1 MNWDEALRVVGAS
14 IFSVTSAG
22 VIILGL
28 SSWLGKVWAG
38 RILRQET
45 HQLQQQLRETQHR
58 YDLSIKLTEKQLDL
72 AKEAH
77 SSVRA
82 DKIQIYRGTIDLI
95 AALLAK
101 FDAQSMDRLSPD
113 QAIQHFDH
121 FNEQRMRLYA
131 YMAMFAPQAVLDAQ
145 DDMMGL
151 LLRIAHG
158 HQTYDWAL
166 VREKA
171 LALINEVRK
180 DVGIDQGPIHFKG
193 L

>member
-1 MNWDEALRVVGAS
+1 MNWDEALRVVGAG
-14 IFSVTSAG
+14 IFSVASAG
-22 VIILGL
+22 AIILAL
-28 SSWLGKVWAG
+28 STWLGKVWAE
-38 RILRQET
+38 RILRQES
-45 HQLQQQLRETQHR
+45 HKLQQQLQEAQHR

-82 DKIQIYRGTIDLI
+82 DKVQIYRGTIDLI

-101 FDAQSMDRLSPD
+101 FDAQSMNRLPPD
-113 QAIQHFDH
+113 QAVQHFDH
-121 FNEQRMRLYA
+121 FNEQRMRLYG

-151 LLRIAHG
+151 LLKIAHG
-158 HQTYDWAL
+158 HQAYEWAL

-180 DVGIDQGPIHFKG
+180 DVGIDQGPIHFNA